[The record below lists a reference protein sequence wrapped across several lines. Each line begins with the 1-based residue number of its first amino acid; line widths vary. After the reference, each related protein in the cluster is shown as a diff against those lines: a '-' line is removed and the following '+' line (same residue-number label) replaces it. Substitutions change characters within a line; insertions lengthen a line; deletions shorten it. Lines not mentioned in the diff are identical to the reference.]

1 MRRWGSLVDVSLSLH
16 TDHRHDIL
24 FGHWWS
30 FLCSTTSL
38 LPFPFK
44 VLPHRKETKSRMS
57 QKKTPKKKIN
67 IQIERKKEIDSEVVC
82 ISLFW

>member
-44 VLPHRKETKSRMS
+44 VLPHRKETKSIMS
-57 QKKTPKKKIN
+57 QKKTPKKK
-67 IQIERKKEIDSEVVC
+67 
-82 ISLFW
+82 